1 MAYIIETLTPD
12 GWTDDTSL
20 LRHCYGTQVLNG
32 WPTEAEAQAAV
43 AELVELGFIADRMRV
58 VPAPHAT

>member
-12 GWTDDTSL
+12 GWTDDASL
-20 LRHCYGTQVLNG
+20 LGHCFTQARNG

-43 AELVELGFIADRMRV
+43 AELVELGFIANRMRV
-58 VPAPHAT
+58 VPAPHAA

>member
-1 MAYIIETLTPD
+1 MGYIIETLTPD

-20 LRHCYGTQVLNG
+20 LGHCFTQALNG

-58 VPAPHAT
+58 VPAPHAA